1 MLAFFKIIRSPITQW
16 IGLGLVVA
24 GLCVGGYLAV
34 FNRGMAACEGRHQ
47 LAAAEAAAAAH
58 QRYLSEVARGDAISA
73 ELIKTQRRLN
83 DVKTEYLAYANG
95 ITGNCPADLGVLV
108 NAAVS
113 GAGMPQAASRPVDPS
128 ATIAAALVA
137 ANVAENYGRANACI
151 AQFNALIDWHQPEK
165 AVK

>member
-1 MLAFFKIIRSPITQW
+1 MFAILTFLRSPIAKW
-16 IGLGLVVA
+16 LGVILAIA
-24 GLCVGGYLAV
+24 GLCIGGYL
-34 FNRGMAACEGRHQ
+34 FIYNRGVASCEGRHQ
-47 LAAAEAAAAAH
+47 LAAAEAASAAH

-95 ITGNCPADLGVLV
+95 ISGNCPADLGLLV

-137 ANVAENYGRANACI
+137 ANVAENYGRANSCI
-151 AQFNALIDWHQPEK
+151 AQLNALIDWHQPEK